1 LDKFIET
8 KILTVLAATLA
19 TIKQYCAY
27 QERCHS
33 EVRNKLLELGC
44 YGEDLEAA
52 IGLLIEENFLNEER
66 FAIAFAGGKFRMQSW
81 GKVKIRLHLK
91 QKQVSEYCIGKGLKS
106 IDDNDYYNRL
116 KALYEKKEQ
125 ALDSEKNEWRKR
137 QKITAYLLQKG
148 YESDL
153 IQQVWNSDESM

>member
-1 LDKFIET
+1 M
-8 KILTVLAATLA
+8 TVLAATLA

-33 EVRNKLLELGC
+33 EVRQKLLDLGC
-44 YGEDLEAA
+44 YGEELEEA
-52 IGLLIEENFLNEER
+52 IGILIEENFLNEER
-66 FAIAFAGGKFRMQSW
+66 FAIAYAGGKFRMQSW
-81 GKVKIRLHLK
+81 GKVKIRQHLK
-91 QKQVSEYCIGKGLKS
+91 QKQVSEYCINKGLNS
-106 IDDNDYYNRL
+106 IEDNDYYNRL
-116 KALYEKKEQ
+116 ATLFEKKNDTLRAERNQ
-125 ALDSEKNEWRKR
+125 WRRR